1 MEKTLRIMSIMK
13 MQFSL
18 HPNMQCISIKKLT
31 CKVATYSG
39 PHAMVFISDFLKGGG
54 GGGGGG
60 GGKIKKDSQKDS
72 FNILFGTK
80 LKLTNGGSETET
92 F

>member
-54 GGGGGG
+54 GGGGAKSK
-60 GGKIKKDSQKDS
+60 KIHKKILLTS
-72 FNILFGTK
+72 FLAPN
-80 LKLTNGGSETET
+80 
-92 F
+92 